1 MEETNEEVWKL
12 QAQRRQARLRRIKRK
27 RRLRILKRILAAIL
41 LLIAVYIGISWFNRY
56 SIDHMRDS
64 GEYPESLLALAER
77 NPETKQFVRD
87 YPKNKD
93 RQDEI
98 DVSGEVKEGEI
109 PLFLQWDER
118 WGYQIYGDDF
128 MAVTGCGPTC
138 LSMVYCGLTGN
149 ADWNP
154 LAVAKKADQ
163 KGYYVA
169 GSGSSWSI
177 MTDIAGELGLS
188 ASEISLSETSIRSEL
203 EAGHPIICIV
213 GPGDFTNGGH
223 FIVLTGVDDKG
234 NFIIKDPNSKKN
246 SSKVWDPERVMGQ
259 IRNLWSYSN

>member
-1 MEETNEEVWKL
+1 M
-12 QAQRRQARLRRIKRK
+12 
-27 RRLRILKRILAAIL
+27 
-41 LLIAVYIGISWFNRY
+41 
-56 SIDHMRDS
+56 
-64 GEYPESLLALAER
+64 
-77 NPETKQFVRD
+77 D

-93 RQDEI
+93 REDEI
-98 DVSGEVKEGEI
+98 DVSWEVKEGEI

-246 SSKVWDPERVMGQ
+246 SSKAWDPERVMGQ

>member
-98 DVSGEVKEGEI
+98 DVSGEVKE
-109 PLFLQWDER
+109 
-118 WGYQIYGDDF
+118 
-128 MAVTGCGPTC
+128 
-138 LSMVYCGLTGN
+138 
-149 ADWNP
+149 
-154 LAVAKKADQ
+154 
-163 KGYYVA
+163 
-169 GSGSSWSI
+169 
-177 MTDIAGELGLS
+177 
-188 ASEISLSETSIRSEL
+188 
-203 EAGHPIICIV
+203 
-213 GPGDFTNGGH
+213 
-223 FIVLTGVDDKG
+223 
-234 NFIIKDPNSKKN
+234 
-246 SSKVWDPERVMGQ
+246 
-259 IRNLWSYSN
+259 